1 MFNSVYG
8 TLQYLLDYTAVKPIL
23 IRLQIKKKQ
32 YTGII
37 MECDYKNTV
46 ATIISVWQGSITQSV
61 FLGRPGYKTRIQG
74 HRLFCSGHSSLINL
88 DRMALCQV
96 YISTCQ
102 CLFCLSQ
109 GSLLPTWS
117 SALVCQNL
125 KYSMFFSWQCL
136 FNGPDKC
143 RSIYA
148 CSEFKVQSTYGVLQP
163 VVCVKLVCYV
173 ACLTVEAYSL
183 GLARWMD
190 WGTSG

>member
-125 KYSMFFSWQCL
+125 KYSMFFL
-136 FNGPDKC
+136 GNV
-143 RSIYA
+143 
-148 CSEFKVQSTYGVLQP
+148 CSMGQISVDLYMHALN
-163 VVCVKLVCYV
+163 LR
-173 ACLTVEAYSL
+173 YSL
-183 GLARWMD
+183 HMVFYNQLFA
-190 WGTSG
+190 